1 MEVMQVLHT
10 DPIEAVRES
19 MEVMQVLH
27 MNGGA
32 GETSYATNSLLQVP
46 KDVECNKKNICIA
59 SSSPQRAIDA
69 YYKQFQSDFSEFL
82 KSRAQELVSGG
93 RMVLTMLG
101 RRSQHPSSEQ
111 PYCIWELLRMALDE
125 MVMETRTERSSNNGE
140 YHPKEAY
147 DVAMCMRAVS
157 ESILLSHFGH
167 GIIEEVFRRYKLL
180 IEDRMAKE
188 KTGFV
193 NLTIS
198 LTRMA
203 V

>member
-1 MEVMQVLHT
+1 MEVMK
-10 DPIEAVRES
+10 
-19 MEVMQVLH
+19 VLH

-59 SSSPQRAIDA
+59 SSSPERAMDA

-82 KSRAQELVSGG
+82 KSRAQEVVSGG

-111 PYCIWELLRMALDE
+111 PYCISELLGMALDE
-125 MVMETRTERSSNNGE
+125 MVMETMTERSNNGE

-147 DVAMCMRAVS
+147 DVAMCMRAVA
-157 ESILLSHFGH
+157 ESMLLSHFGQ

-180 IEDRMAKE
+180 IEDRIAKE

-198 LTRMA
+198 LTRME